1 MKTRTITPAV
11 AAADA
16 AAAAGFI
23 VRCADAHDFDPL
35 RAAVADQLVG
45 VAREH
50 RGDVRAIAAA
60 IVGRL
65 PAAIAQAE
73 KMLAG
78 EQMDCNRLRT

>member
-1 MKTRTITPAV
+1 
-11 AAADA
+11 
-16 AAAAGFI
+16 
-23 VRCADAHDFDPL
+23 
-35 RAAVADQLVG
+35 VADLLVD

-50 RGDVRAIAAA
+50 RGDVAAIAVA
-60 IVGRL
+60 IVSRL